1 LQRQKGINIKILQNG
16 EWVAYSLYNS
26 IDFDERLDEQFDTG
40 SVQVIS
46 NSATP
51 FADYCVVR
59 MDMTDNLEVK
69 SWYYCGFDSV
79 EKRGGG
85 YYIHTLELCEPTR
98 LLMGTLIDGRKVT
111 QPMEGSNEAKQT
123 LYDVLIGLLNTFEL
137 LPFGEKFSRSR
148 EKSRII
154 TEHEY
159 DSSLTDTKCIMENV
173 TSPEFH
179 WEAETSL
186 WECLCDIGNV
196 INAIPRL
203 TYNKYNAEYPFSV
216 LLFDMIN
223 ESAGEYVL

>member
-1 LQRQKGINIKILQNG
+1 MKADIKILQNG
-16 EWVAYSLYNS
+16 EWVAHRLYNS

-46 NSATP
+46 TTETS

-69 SWYYCGFDSV
+69 SWYFCGFDSV
-79 EKRGGG
+79 EKRGAG
-85 YYIHTLELCEPTR
+85 YYIHNLELCEPTR
-98 LLMGTLIDGRKVT
+98 LLMGILIDGRKVT

-154 TEHEY
+154 TEYEY
-159 DSSLTDTKCIMENV
+159 NDSTATKDLMQSII
-173 TSPEFH
+173 SPEFH

-203 TYNKYNAEYPFSV
+203 TYNKDNAEYPFSV
-216 LLFDMIN
+216 LLFNMIN
-223 ESAGEYVL
+223 ESSGEYEL